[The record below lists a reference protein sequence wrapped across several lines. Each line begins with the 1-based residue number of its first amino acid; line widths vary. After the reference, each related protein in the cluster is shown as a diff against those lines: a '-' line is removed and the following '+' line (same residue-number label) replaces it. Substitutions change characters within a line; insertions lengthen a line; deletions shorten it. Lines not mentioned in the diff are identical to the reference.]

1 MSYIL
6 DALKRADAER
16 ERGQVP
22 GLHSQSRSTA
32 STLPSEPATGKSGLA
47 LLAGALV
54 LLLLL
59 AAATWWWLS
68 TPHVEP
74 VRASAVPPPGEPP
87 KPQPLPPEAAR
98 SAPAPQPPAPVLP
111 ILAPEPEV
119 VRPAPGTAA
128 VVANPGSAAPVT
140 ATTAAPSNPPTGTT
154 TAPAID
160 NVRSFAEL
168 PPDVRAQLPQVN
180 VSGSTYSSNP
190 SHRMLIAN
198 GKVVQEG
205 DEIAPGLKLETI
217 GPGKAVLNHR
227 GTRYSIGY

>member
-22 GLHSQSRSTA
+22 GLHSQSRTA
-32 STLPSEPATGKSGLA
+32 PPATPSETAPSPSGLA
-47 LLAGALV
+47 LLAGASA
-54 LLLLL
+54 LLLLV

-68 TPHVEP
+68 GPDTGPAQ
-74 VRASAVPPPGEPP
+74 ASAVQTPSQPPL
-87 KPQPLPPEAAR
+87 PQPAPPV
-98 SAPAPQPPAPVLP
+98 APQAAPVPQTPAAVLP
-111 ILAPEPEV
+111 ILAPEPVV
-119 VRPAPGTAA
+119 VRPAPAPAPAVANAPAAA
-128 VVANPGSAAPVT
+128 VVTPTTASAAT
-140 ATTAAPSNPPTGTT
+140 SPTLPI
-154 TAPAID
+154 TAPAND
-160 NVRSFAEL
+160 NVRTFAEL